1 MKAVFARA
9 TLLRGCVVALAA
21 ASLGAC
27 STSPFGGGPAPVEAT
42 RFHLGQPI
50 ARAQI
55 AVVPVDAADA
65 NTLEFSWYQQAVAR
79 ELTRLG
85 WTVVPS
91 GTSEQIA
98 LIDVEQGSRQQIA
111 QRSPISVGLGG
122 STGGWGSGVGLG
134 LGINLGGGRGGET
147 VATMLEVS
155 IRRRSD
161 QTVFWEGRAH
171 TEARVGSDEASP
183 RFAVDRLAEGLFR
196 DFPGESGRTIR
207 VE

>member
-1 MKAVFARA
+1 MKAVF
-9 TLLRGCVVALAA
+9 LRGCVAALAL

-42 RFHLGQPI
+42 RFHLGGQI

-65 NTLEFSWYQQAVAR
+65 NTLEFSWYSQAVAR

-91 GTSEQIA
+91 GSSEQIA
-98 LIDVEQGSRQQIA
+98 LIDVEQGSQGQIA
-111 QRSPISVGLGG
+111 RRSPVSVGVGG
-122 STGGWGSGVGLG
+122 STGSYGSGVGLG
-134 LGINLGGGRGGET
+134 LGINLGGGGSRET

-171 TEARVGSDEASP
+171 TEARVGADEASP
-183 RFAVDRLAEGLFR
+183 RVAVDRLAEGLFR

>member
-1 MKAVFARA
+1 MKAVF
-9 TLLRGCVVALAA
+9 LRGCVVALAA

-42 RFHLGQPI
+42 RFHLNQPI

-55 AVVPVDAADA
+55 AVAPVNAADA

-111 QRSPISVGLGG
+111 QRSPVSVGIGG

-134 LGINLGGGRGGET
+134 LGFNLGGGGSGEV

-171 TEARVGSDEASP
+171 TEARVGSEEASP
-183 RFAVDRLAEGLFR
+183 RVAVARLADGLFR